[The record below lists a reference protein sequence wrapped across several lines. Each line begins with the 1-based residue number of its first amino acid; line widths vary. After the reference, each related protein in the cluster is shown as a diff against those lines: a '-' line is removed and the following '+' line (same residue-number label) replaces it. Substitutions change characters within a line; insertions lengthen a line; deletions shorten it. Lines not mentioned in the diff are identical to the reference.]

1 MLAAG
6 WNCNYQGVNTWRISH
21 EITEL
26 TKVECDYVFGD
37 KYNNLYYCAIQD
49 YGLKEIIKGGIDELK
64 ESFDTIEI
72 MSVMTNWEKLEYVY
86 E

>member
-1 MLAAG
+1 MLATG
-6 WNCNYQGVNTWRISH
+6 WNCNYQGGNTWRISH

-26 TKVECDYVFGD
+26 TKVECDYVFSD

-49 YGLKEIIKGGIDELK
+49 YGLNESIKGGIDELK